1 MIGYIPPAPAY
12 LLKIQVVPGAAE
24 NKIIGP
30 YGDRLKIRI
39 AAIPEK
45 GGANKTLL
53 DYLAHR
59 LGLAKNQLR
68 LKSGGR
74 DRSKLIEIVS
84 SEPHLRE
91 RSVVIVARTIN
102 FDRPLF

>member
-1 MIGYIPPAPAY
+1 LDSNDWLHPSSTGY

-45 GGANKTLL
+45 GSANKTLL
-53 DYLAHR
+53 DFLAHR
-59 LGLAKNQLR
+59 LGLTKNQVR

-91 RSVVIVARTIN
+91 LLLSLW
-102 FDRPLF
+102 PGS